1 MKALYSVFLLT
12 LLLGCSRK
20 YELNNLSPA
29 PYAVSGLRHVRLAVF
44 VPDEAVRDRYES
56 RESGSKDRY
65 IGVKTNLKNFIIG
78 KLRPNFRKI
87 KFFNHKRVKT
97 EQDIGL
103 SPSLVIKVT
112 DDAVLEK
119 SMELTFSL
127 TATTDT
133 GVHIAT
139 SSLSAKM
146 NFSTSSQEL
155 LEKNL
160 KNLYDQVIAKVTTDV
175 SAYYQKE
182 KL

>member
-1 MKALYSVFLLT
+1 
-12 LLLGCSRK
+12 
-20 YELNNLSPA
+20 
-29 PYAVSGLRHVRLAVF
+29 
-44 VPDEAVRDRYES
+44 
-56 RESGSKDRY
+56 
-65 IGVKTNLKNFIIG
+65 
-78 KLRPNFRKI
+78 
-87 KFFNHKRVKT
+87 
-97 EQDIGL
+97 
-103 SPSLVIKVT
+103 
-112 DDAVLEK
+112 
-119 SMELTFSL
+119 MELTFSL